1 MNTQLE
7 DEVRATLALDPRLL
21 EPVDVAVCADGG
33 IVTLRG
39 TVWSFKQ
46 RRAAVEDA
54 RKIAG
59 VYEVVDKLEVHLRDD
74 VRDDVIRGA
83 ALQSLIWDANV
94 PADSIEVKVSAGW
107 ATLSGQVA
115 FQFQSDAAFDDVAM
129 IRGVGGITNK
139 IEVITPR
146 HAGA

>member
-1 MNTQLE
+1 VNTELE
-7 DEVRATLALDPRLL
+7 DEVRASLALDPRLL
-21 EPVDVAVCADGG
+21 EPIDVAVSADGG

-59 VYEVVDKLEVHLRDD
+59 VYEVIDKLDVRLRDD

-83 ALQSLIWDANV
+83 ALQSLIWDVNV
-94 PADSIEVKVSAGW
+94 PADSIDVEVAAGW
-107 ATLSGQVA
+107 ATLSGKVA

-139 IEVITPR
+139 IKVITPR
-146 HAGA
+146 HART

>member
-1 MNTQLE
+1 MNTELE
-7 DEVRATLALDPRLL
+7 DEVRATLARDPRLL
-21 EPVDVAVCADGG
+21 EPVDVAVSADGG

-59 VYEVVDKLEVHLRDD
+59 VYEVLDKLEVHLRDD

-83 ALQSLIWDANV
+83 ALQSLIWDVNV
-94 PADSIEVKVSAGW
+94 PADSVDVRVSNGW
-107 ATLSGQVA
+107 VTLTGEVA
-115 FQFQSDAAFDDVAM
+115 FQFQSDAAYDDVAM
-129 IRGVGGITNK
+129 IRGVGGITNEIK
-139 IEVITPR
+139 VVTPQP
-146 HAGA
+146 AGA